1 MPIWSERDFFG
12 QAKFIV
18 LSVRT
23 SIGQCQFIVQSDNN
37 LGGQATRVD

>member
-1 MPIWSERDFFG
+1 MSIWSDRELFG

-23 SIGQCQFIVQSDNN
+23 SLGQRQFIVLSDKDYP
-37 LGGQATRVD
+37 GHATRF